1 MIKEIVLKVYTGDN
15 IYITT
20 WKFKQE
26 RANLFHNNKTPERYL
41 KTFLGNV
48 QVAKQKEYGIC
59 LKD

>member
-41 KTFLGNV
+41 KTFLATCKWQSRRNAV
-48 QVAKQKEYGIC
+48 S
-59 LKD
+59 L